1 LAPVSAAAVVVEE
14 VAVAPVLVEAVV
26 VEEVAVVAVVVEA
39 AASAPPSKNM
49 QDYRRSMLPSA
60 PRLLRQ
66 CPG

>member
-1 LAPVSAAAVVVEE
+1 MEEAVAVAEVEAVEEVASVPVAEVEAAVVVVE
-14 VAVAPVLVEAVV
+14 VAV
-26 VEEVAVVAVVVEA
+26 EE